1 MITRS
6 AMLHRTFCRDAI
18 SQHRPGDP
26 CFRLLTIVNYM
37 FMMTFVIRSFAF
49 DVEIVN
55 YH

>member
-26 CFRLLTIVNYM
+26 CFCLLTIVNNVFTM
-37 FMMTFVIRSFAF
+37 SFVIRSFAF
-49 DVEIVN
+49 DVEIVD